1 MKDIGI
7 ELYEAISAEFQRAL
21 SADKIIG
28 GIMQRIETG
37 KAQSTDIAR
46 YANRLGQMLRTA
58 IERNV
63 SADKLPDGQ
72 MYYNIAE
79 KILRPSLKN
88 TYDLFNDTAA
98 EIQAVV
104 DQALGINIKAQKP
117 EFPDERID
125 DVIGAAS
132 VKGIPEEQMIRRLA
146 SPAENITQNY
156 ADDYAKVNADFRSR
170 AGLSEYIIRRDD
182 GNCCEWCGK
191 LAGKYRYPD
200 EVPKDVYRRHDNCGC
215 TTEHFSDGTK
225 TDVWSK
231 KSSTISAEDRE
242 RMAQLSENRFTGFT
256 PEEAVA
262 KEAEVKAQIKDRFEP
277 EEGERLEKELREKQ
291 KSLLPGNKSAKS
303 NESAFVPAKTLEE
316 AQNYAKQYCKE
327 SFMAKN
333 FKGGV
338 DFKGISVENAN
349 AINKALYETY
359 SKVELEKLSGI
370 KTVSPTS
377 ALGKKAFK
385 DGADAVFAYDPIQ
398 HGIYVNKEVLKNQKT
413 FAEYVKRSEDSWNI
427 VMNNI
432 DKLTGSQKELALTY
446 KNAGRS
452 LVDGDTVEGLFTHE
466 LGHHAQWTL
475 LDAKTNNSVGDRMKE
490 YAPKISGYAN
500 ASKSEYLAESF
511 VAYMR
516 GETDILDPE
525 YVRFINSK
533 SI

>member
-1 MKDIGI
+1 MIIPTLWNQQVTVYLTDFVAVISCYHDFYPFIPGI
-7 ELYEAISAEFQRAL
+7 SEPTYTEEELAELNAKENTPVEYNGKKYTKYEATQRQRKLETTMRAQRQEIKLLKEGGASEDDLIAARARYRGTSAEYARFSQAMDLPQQRERVTIDGL
-21 SADKIIG
+21 GNIG
-28 GIMQRIETG
+28 QGKYTG
-37 KAQSTDIAR
+37 GSNK
-46 YANRLGQMLRTA
+46 
-58 IERNV
+58 
-63 SADKLPDGQ
+63 
-72 MYYNIAE
+72 
-79 KILRPSLKN
+79 PSP
-88 TYDLFNDTAA
+88 
-98 EIQAVV
+98 I
-104 DQALGINIKAQKP
+104 
-117 EFPDERID
+117 
-125 DVIGAAS
+125 S
-132 VKGIPEEQMIRRLA
+132 VPPVG
-146 SPAENITQNY
+146 
-156 ADDYAKVNADFRSR
+156 AKVNRN
-170 AGLSEYIIRRDD
+170 GI
-182 GNCCEWCGK
+182 G
-191 LAGKYRYPD
+191 
-200 EVPKDVYRRHDNCGC
+200 
-215 TTEHFSDGTK
+215 
-225 TDVWSK
+225 
-231 KSSTISAEDRE
+231 
-242 RMAQLSENRFTGFT
+242 
-256 PEEAVA
+256 AVIDA
-262 KEAEVKAQIKDRFEP
+262 
-277 EEGERLEKELREKQ
+277 
-291 KSLLPGNKSAKS
+291 
-303 NESAFVPAKTLEE
+303 PAKNKFIPAESIEE
-316 AQNYAKQYCKE
+316 AQNIAQQYCKE

-349 AINKALYETY
+349 AINKALLETY
-359 SKVELEKLSGI
+359 SKVDLEKISGI

-398 HGIYVNKEVLKNQKT
+398 HGIYVNKEVLKNEKT
-413 FAEYVKRSEDSWNI
+413 FAEYVKRSEDSWNT

-516 GETDILDPE
+516 GETDILDRE